1 MKIID
6 PYYTND
12 ENGQVTVTFMG
23 EVNGA
28 RLSGR
33 YTYEGNTL
41 MSAEDVVYFFLND
54 PDETVHTISVMDS
67 YPWWEVDLSEEESDI
82 LNSVRNWID
91 TRVDRAF
98 EMIYSKEYK

>member
-23 EVNGA
+23 EVNGV

-33 YTYEGNTL
+33 YTYESNTL

-67 YPWWEVDLSEEESDI
+67 YPWWEENLSEEETDI
-82 LNSVRNWID
+82 LNSVRYWID
-91 TRVDRAF
+91 HRADAI
-98 EMIYSKEYK
+98 EESV